1 MTCWLTCWWPA
12 IDRRQKVLLSVFARH
27 GAQARESTVFSLALG
42 DGDSVALS
50 GSLSQ
55 KVWTDKE

>member
-1 MTCWLTCWWPA
+1 MRVLVAPK
-12 IDRRQKVLLSVFARH
+12 KVLLSVFARH